1 MRASDFHRIGYAVA
15 VTKPTSNHRTVFITG
30 AAAGIG
36 RATALTF
43 ARKGYFVGGYDI
55 DEVGLKTL
63 ADEID
68 RLGGQSHTGH
78 LDVTDADEMTR
89 RVAEFTEVTGGR
101 LDVMINNAG
110 ILRAGRFDEMDI
122 AGHHKEIDINA
133 KGVVNGLYA
142 AFPYLRE
149 TPKSMVVN
157 LASASA
163 IYGQAELANY
173 SATKFFVR
181 GITEALDIEW
191 SRYGIRVIAMWPL
204 YAQTAMTEN
213 IKTGTTDSLGI
224 RLTAQDVADAILA
237 ATEPSFLR
245 RALHQVHFPVGS
257 QTKVLTTGSR
267 FSPAWLTR
275 VINKKL
281 AHS

>member
-1 MRASDFHRIGYAVA
+1 VGNGKA
-15 VTKPTSNHRTVFITG
+15 VFITG
-30 AAAGIG
+30 SAAGIG

-43 ARKGYFVGGYDI
+43 ARRGFTVGGYDI

-63 ADEID
+63 ADDID
-68 RLGGQSHTGH
+68 QIGGTAITGH
-78 LDVTDADEMTR
+78 LDVTDTDEMAQ
-89 RVAEFTEVTGGR
+89 RVGEFAKAAGDR
-101 LDVMINNAG
+101 LDVMVNNAG
-110 ILRAGRFDEMDI
+110 ILLAGRFEDLDVR
-122 AGHHKEIDINA
+122 AHLKEIDINT
-133 KGVVNGLYA
+133 KGVVNGLHA

-149 TPKSMVVN
+149 TPNSVVVN

-191 SRYGIRVIAMWPL
+191 NRYGIRVIAMWPL
-204 YAQTAMTEN
+204 YVQTAMTDH
-213 IKTGTTDSLGI
+213 IKTGTTESLGI
-224 RLTAQDVADAILA
+224 RLTAQDVADAIVKA
-237 ATEPSFLR
+237 VEPSWLR
-245 RALHQVHFPVGS
+245 RTIHQVHFPVGS
-257 QTKVLTTGSR
+257 QTKLMAAGSR

-275 VINKKL
+275 LANKRL

>member
-1 MRASDFHRIGYAVA
+1 VGNGKA
-15 VTKPTSNHRTVFITG
+15 VFITG

-43 ARKGYFVGGYDI
+43 ARNGYTVGGYDI

-63 ADEID
+63 ADDID
-68 RLGGQSHTGH
+68 QIGGTAITGH
-78 LDVTDADEMTR
+78 LDVTDTDEMAQ
-89 RVAEFTEVTGGR
+89 RVGEFAKAAGDR

-110 ILRAGRFDEMDI
+110 ILLAGRFEDLD
-122 AGHHKEIDINA
+122 ARAHLKEIDINA
-133 KGVVNGLYA
+133 KGVVNGLHA

-149 TPKSMVVN
+149 TPNSVVVN

-191 SRYGIRVIAMWPL
+191 NRYGIRVIAIWPL
-204 YAQTAMTEN
+204 YVQTAMTDR
-213 IKTGTTDSLGI
+213 IKTGTTESLGI
-224 RLTAQDVADAILA
+224 RLTAQDVADAIMKA
-237 ATEPSFLR
+237 VEPSRLR
-245 RALHQVHFPVGS
+245 RAIHQVHFPVGS
-257 QTKVLTTGSR
+257 QTKFMAAGSR

-275 VINKKL
+275 LINKRL